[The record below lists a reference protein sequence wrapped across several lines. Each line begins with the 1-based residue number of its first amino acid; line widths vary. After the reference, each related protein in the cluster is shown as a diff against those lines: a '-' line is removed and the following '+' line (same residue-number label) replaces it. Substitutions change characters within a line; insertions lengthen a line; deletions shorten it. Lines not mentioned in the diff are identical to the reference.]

1 MATAPK
7 PWKAEYAKSS
17 RASCRACSSPISK
30 DTFRLARMRPATQ
43 FDGFMAL
50 WHHASCIF
58 KKKRQIQT
66 LADVEGADTLRW
78 EDQQKLSA
86 YIEGQ
91 NYFQM
96 YEDGGDGEFAI
107 ENAKSSRSACKS
119 CGEKI
124 TKGEVRISTMVAS
137 DNARFR
143 GKVPAWRHAKCF
155 LTMGVWTSTLAT
167 MPGWDS
173 LSAEDQ
179 TTVNA
184 LLKPSSKNSIPDG
197 EARVNSAAI
206 DKKPIDKKQAKGKE
220 VVPAS
225 REAIELDKKLE
236 KQSKDMWELKDNL
249 HEHVSTAELREMLI
263 ANNQDAS
270 GSEYD
275 LRDRCVDGM
284 MFGALDTCPLC
295 KSPMEYQGG
304 SYRCRG
310 FLSAWSKCSFST
322 KTPQRAASKWQI
334 PKNSDNEYLLQW
346 FKRQSNKKGERLL
359 APTSTAEAEK
369 SDQDRNSG
377 IFSGC
382 EFITYGRLSLSQVS
396 PIFHVCV
403 AAATCVVT
411 TASSLEN
418 EKVRQDIQF
427 AKSLPIMR
435 EQYLHDC
442 LEQGK
447 KLPMK
452 GYELELGF
460 KQEVVKVKVK
470 GRGAVHEDSGLQE
483 TGHVLED
490 GKTIYTVTL
499 NRSELSTG
507 INSFYVLQIIEEDKT
522 KSVHYVYRKWG
533 RVGTSRIGGDKLEKL
548 EKAAAI
554 KEFKRLFREKTGND
568 WESWEKQENFE
579 KQPGKFYPVEIDY
592 GVKEN
597 PTKDLVLTGTKSKL
611 HPRVINLMRMLFDIE
626 TYKAAMMEFEINMS
640 EMPLGKLSK
649 RHIEKG
655 YQVLTE
661 IQNIMAKDELSA
673 VKDGL
678 LVDASNRFFTLI
690 PTVHPSVISDH
701 TILKSKIGMLEA
713 LQDIEIASKFLGGSK
728 GEEEDDEDPLDTQ
741 YKKLQCH
748 ISPLPHDS
756 ADFELVEKYL
766 KRTHAPTHTEW
777 ALELEDVY
785 AVEREG
791 EYGAYVPFKET
802 LENRTLLWHGSRTTN
817 YVGILSQGL
826 RIAPPEAPVT
836 GYMFGKGLY
845 FADLVSKSAQYCYTT
860 KTSPT
865 GLLLLSEVALGDIH
879 ELKSAKYM
887 EKPVRGSHSTK
898 GLGKMKPLESEYEK
912 WDDNVTV
919 PCGSPVP
926 SNVRSDL
933 MYNEY
938 IVYNTAQ
945 VRLRF
950 LLKVSF
956 KHKR

>member
-86 YIEGQ
+86 YIE
-91 NYFQM
+91 
-96 YEDGGDGEFAI
+96 DGGDGEFAI

-179 TTVNA
+179 TTVKA

-197 EARVNSAAI
+197 EAKVNSAAI

-249 HEHVSTAELREMLI
+249 HQHVSTAELREMLI

-284 MFGALDTCPLC
+284 MFGALDMCPLC

-346 FKRQSNKKGERLL
+346 VKRQSNKKGERLL
-359 APTSTAEAEK
+359 APTSTAAPEK

-377 IFSGC
+377 FFSGC

-427 AKSLPIMR
+427 AKSLPIVR

-447 KLPMK
+447 KLPTK

-597 PTKDLVLTGTKSKL
+597 PTKDLVLTGSKSKL

-887 EKPVRGSHSTK
+887 EKPARGSHSTK
-898 GLGKMKPLESEYEK
+898 GLGKMKPRESEYEK

>member
-86 YIEGQ
+86 YIE
-91 NYFQM
+91 
-96 YEDGGDGEFAI
+96 DGGDGEFAI

-179 TTVNA
+179 TTVKA

-197 EARVNSAAI
+197 EAKVNSAAI

-225 REAIELDKKLE
+225 REDIELDKKLE

-249 HEHVSTAELREMLI
+249 HQHVSTAELREMLI

-284 MFGALDTCPLC
+284 MFGALDMCPLC

-346 FKRQSNKKGERLL
+346 VKRQSNKKGERLL
-359 APTSTAEAEK
+359 APTSTAAPEK

-377 IFSGC
+377 FFSGC

-427 AKSLPIMR
+427 AKSLPIVR

-447 KLPMK
+447 KLPTK

-597 PTKDLVLTGTKSKL
+597 PTKDLVLTGSKSKL

-887 EKPVRGSHSTK
+887 EKPARGSHSTK
-898 GLGKMKPLESEYEK
+898 GLGKMKPRESEYEK

-956 KHKR
+956 KHKC